1 MKKMNDMKK
10 YVVIGSNCFSASDLV
25 DALLE
30 DPSNLVVG
38 ISRSPE
44 KSALY
49 LPYKARQTDNFRFY
63 QLDIVHQPDKL
74 ISLLDEIEP
83 AYIINYAALSEVFVS
98 NQSPL
103 DYFNINT
110 SAVVNLCNQLR
121 TREYLKS
128 YVHISSAE
136 IYGPCEKPVTESAPL
151 NPTTAYA
158 VSKVAADLY
167 LLTAFKHFGF
177 PVIII
182 RSTNVYGRHQQ
193 LYKIIPRTAIYLT
206 EGKKIEMHGG
216 GRVVR
221 VFIHIRDVSRGI
233 IMAMQYGKPGN
244 IYNFST
250 DNRDSVAEV
259 VGRICQ
265 LMGCDFKAS
274 TVMVEGRAGQDS
286 QYLLDY
292 SKSENELG
300 WSPQV
305 SFDDGLKEVISWVR
319 DNWQEISREPHAYI
333 HKV

>member
-1 MKKMNDMKK
+1 MSDTQK
-10 YVVIGSNCFSASDLV
+10 YVVIGSNCFSASNLV
-25 DALLE
+25 DTLLE

-49 LPYKARQTDNFRFY
+49 LPYKARQPENFKFY
-63 QLDIVHQPDKL
+63 QLDIVHQPDEL

-83 AYIINYAALSEVFVS
+83 AYIINYAALSEVYIS

-110 SAVVNLCNQLR
+110 SAIVNLCNQLR
-121 TREYLKS
+121 TRKYLKF

-158 VSKVAADLY
+158 VSKAAADFY

-182 RSTNVYGRHQQ
+182 RSTNVYGKHQQ
-193 LYKIIPRTAIYLT
+193 LYKIIPRAAIYLT

-216 GRVVR
+216 GKVVR

-233 IMAMQYGKPGN
+233 IKTMQYGKPGN
-244 IYNFST
+244 IYHFST
-250 DNRDSVAEV
+250 DNRDSIGEV
-259 VGRICQ
+259 VQRICE
-265 LMGCDFKAS
+265 LMGFDFKAS
-274 TVMVEGRAGQDS
+274 TVVVEERPGQDS
-286 QYLLDY
+286 HYLLDY
-292 SKSENELG
+292 SKSKNELG

-305 SFDDGLKEVISWVR
+305 LFDDGLKEVISWVR

>member
-1 MKKMNDMKK
+1 MSDIQK
-10 YVVIGSNCFSASDLV
+10 YVVIGSNCFSGSALV

-49 LPYKARQTDNFRFY
+49 LPYQARQTKNFKFY
-63 QLDIVHQPDKL
+63 QLDLVRQPGEL

-83 AYIINYAALSEVFVS
+83 AYIINYAALSEVYIS
-98 NQSPL
+98 NQSPV

-121 TREYLKS
+121 ERKYLKF

-136 IYGPCEKPVTESAPL
+136 IYGPCQKPVTESAPL

-158 VSKVAADLY
+158 VSKAAADFY
-167 LLTAFKHFGF
+167 LLTAFKHFSF

-182 RSTNVYGRHQQ
+182 RSTNVYGKHQQ
-193 LYKIIPRTAIYLT
+193 LYKIIPRTAINLT
-206 EGKKIEMHGG
+206 EGKKIELHGG
-216 GRVVR
+216 GKVARI
-221 VFIHIRDVSRGI
+221 FIHIRDVSRGI
-233 IMAMQYGKPGN
+233 IKAMQYGKPGN
-244 IYNFST
+244 IYHFST
-250 DNRDSVAEV
+250 DNRYSIAEV
-259 VGRICQ
+259 IERMCQ
-265 LMGCDFKAS
+265 LMGYDFKAS
-274 TVMVEGRAGQDS
+274 TVIVEGRPGQDS

-292 SKSENELG
+292 SKSKIELG

-305 SFDDGLKEVISWVR
+305 LFDDGLREVISWVR
-319 DNWQEISREPHAYI
+319 DNWQDISGEPHTYI

>member
-1 MKKMNDMKK
+1 MSDMQK
-10 YVVIGSNCFSASDLV
+10 YAVIGSTCFSASDLV

-30 DPSNLVVG
+30 DPSNLVAG

-49 LPYKARQTDNFRFY
+49 LPYKARQTENFKFY
-63 QLDIVHQPDKL
+63 QLDLIRQPDEL

-83 AYIINYAALSEVFVS
+83 AYIINYAALSEVYIS

-110 SAVVNLCNQLR
+110 SAVVNLCSQLR
-121 TREYLKS
+121 ERKYLKF

-136 IYGPCEKPVTESAPL
+136 IYGPCQKPVTESAPL

-158 VSKVAADLY
+158 ASKAAADFY
-167 LLTAFKHFGF
+167 LLTAFKHFSF

-182 RSTNVYGRHQQ
+182 RSTNVYGKHQQ

-216 GRVVR
+216 GKAVR
-221 VFIHIRDVSRGI
+221 VFIHIRDVTRGI
-233 IMAMQYGKPGN
+233 MKAMQYGKPGN
-244 IYNFST
+244 IYHFST
-250 DNRDSVAEV
+250 DNRDSIAEV
-259 VGRICQ
+259 VERMCQ
-265 LMGCDFKAS
+265 LMGYDFKAS
-274 TVMVEGRAGQDS
+274 TVIVEGRPGQDS
-286 QYLLDY
+286 RYLLDY
-292 SKSENELG
+292 SKSKNELG

-305 SFDDGLKEVISWVR
+305 PFDDGLREVISWVR
-319 DNWQEISREPHAYI
+319 DNWPEISREPHTYI